1 MIKCTGKEWREFC
14 AALPDCVYFEDCESP
29 EEIQPGD
36 RLHFAGG
43 EVCWQSGT
51 TFAVPGVLT
60 AQELERIRDRRAYF
74 TVECLFKRWQKAQT
88 SETVAVQIPKA
99 DAEKFAA
106 LMKANGWK
114 VVKS

>member
-14 AALPDCVYFEDCESP
+14 AVLPDCVYFEECDDP
-29 EEIQPGD
+29 EQYTDAEQ
-36 RLHFAGG
+36 LAFEGG
-43 EVCWQSGT
+43 YAAHQHGKAWE
-51 TFAVPGVLT
+51 VPGVLT
-60 AQELERIRDRRAYF
+60 LAEIERMQAGRMVKVETLFRRWK
-74 TVECLFKRWQKAQT
+74 TAQT
-88 SETVAVQIPKA
+88 SETLLVQIPKA